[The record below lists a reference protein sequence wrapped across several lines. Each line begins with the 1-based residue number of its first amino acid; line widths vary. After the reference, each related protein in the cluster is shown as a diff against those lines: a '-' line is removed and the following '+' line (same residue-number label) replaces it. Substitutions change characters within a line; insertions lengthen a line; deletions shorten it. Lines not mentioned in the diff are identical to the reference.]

1 MKKIFT
7 SLFAAT
13 AVALTVGAQQ
23 LPNNGFEETWVDC
36 VPWTSTGNTTAE
48 GTTPSSWTI
57 SQVIGING
65 TGKTIVGEQVEGY
78 NSDKAVK
85 VYNSPNSTLSTVTV
99 PGYVTLG
106 TTWST
111 SVMNKQNDGGT
122 FGGIEFTGRPEKI
135 TFMYKFEKK
144 SENDQPANAI
154 VYLWK
159 GTFTQAN
166 VPGNIVFVGKPT
178 TVNMVDRDRN
188 ILGIATDKGGEVT
201 KTDDAELI
209 AEGKLVITETT
220 SEWTKGE
227 INLTYHSDA
236 TPEKMNIIFAAND
249 YFNSTDMVQGN
260 SLTVDDVK
268 CEYASE
274 DNVLKYTG
282 DLLVKM
288 GEAQFTG
295 EGVTQLQ
302 LIPNADYTEC
312 SFLLPNLSLEGLGEI
327 GDIKVDNI
335 KMAKNGGV
343 TTFDGIAKDL
353 SLLEGAIVADAVVT
367 GTCDAEG
374 NIDLKISVTWDNN
387 GIPTPIE
394 VTFNGKGKPIPTS
407 AVEAIESDDVNAPAE
422 YFTIQGYKVNGNN
435 LANGFYIVRKGNKVS
450 KIYVK

>member
-23 LPNNGFEETWVDC
+23 LPNNGFEEAWVDC
-36 VPWTSTGNTTAE
+36 VPWTSIGNTKAE
-48 GTTPSSWTI
+48 GTTPTSWTI

-159 GTFTQAN
+159 GTFTQAD
-166 VPGNIVFVGKPT
+166 VPGNILMMGKPT

-188 ILGIATDKGGEVT
+188 ILGIATVKGGQVT

-312 SFLLPNLSLEGLGEI
+312 SFLLPNLTLEDLGAI

-335 KMAKNGGV
+335 KMTKNGSV
-343 TTFDGIAKDL
+343 TEFNGTVKDL
-353 SLLEGAIVADAVVT
+353 TILNGEITADAVVT
-367 GTCDAEG
+367 GTCDAQG
-374 NIDLKISVTWDNN
+374 NIDLKISVTWNE
-387 GIPTPIE
+387 TPID
-394 VTFNGKGKPIPTS
+394 VTFSGKGNPVPSTS

-422 YFTIQGYKVNGNN
+422 YYTIQGYKVNGNN
-435 LANGFYIVRKGNKVS
+435 LAAGFYIVRQGNKVS
-450 KIYVK
+450 KVFVK

>member
-23 LPNNGFEETWVDC
+23 LPNNGFEEAWVDC
-36 VPWTSTGNTTAE
+36 VPWTSTGNTEAE
-48 GTTPSSWTI
+48 GKTPSSWTI

-65 TGKTIVGEQVEGY
+65 AGKTIVGEQVEGY

-111 SVMNKQNDGGT
+111 SVRNQQNDGGT

-159 GTFTQAN
+159 GTFTQAD
-166 VPGNIVFVGKPT
+166 VPGNIVFLEKPK

-188 ILGIATDKGGEVT
+188 ILGIATDTGGEVT

-288 GEAQFTG
+288 GETQFTG

-312 SFLLPNLSLEGLGEI
+312 SFLLPNLYLEGLGAI

-353 SLLEGAIVADAVVT
+353 SLLEGHIVADAVVT

-374 NIDLKISVTWDNN
+374 NIDLKISVSWDNK
-387 GIPTPIE
+387 GTPVPID

>member
-23 LPNNGFEETWVDC
+23 LPNNGFEEAWVDC
-36 VPWTSTGNTTAE
+36 VPWTSIGNTKAE
-48 GTTPSSWTI
+48 GTTPTSWTI
-57 SQVIGING
+57 SQVIGIKG

-159 GTFTQAN
+159 GTFTQAD
-166 VPGNIVFVGKPT
+166 VPGNILMTGKPT

-188 ILGIATDKGGEVT
+188 ILGIATVKGGQVT

-312 SFLLPNLSLEGLGEI
+312 SFLLPNLTLEDLGAI

-335 KMAKNGGV
+335 KMTKNGSV
-343 TTFDGIAKDL
+343 TEFNGTVKDL
-353 SLLEGAIVADAVVT
+353 TILNGEITADAVVT
-367 GTCDAEG
+367 GTCDAQG
-374 NIDLKISVTWDNN
+374 NIDLKISVTWNE
-387 GIPTPIE
+387 TPID
-394 VTFNGKGKPIPTS
+394 VTFSGKGNPVPSTS

-422 YFTIQGYKVNGNN
+422 YYTIQGYKVNGNN
-435 LANGFYIVRKGNKVS
+435 LAAGFYIVRQGNKVS
-450 KIYVK
+450 KVFVK

>member
-23 LPNNGFEETWVDC
+23 LPNNGFEEAWVDC
-36 VPWTSTGNTTAE
+36 VPWTSIGNTKAE
-48 GTTPSSWTI
+48 GTTPTSWTI
-57 SQVIGING
+57 SQVIGIKG

-159 GTFTQAN
+159 GTFTQAD
-166 VPGNIVFVGKPT
+166 VPGNILMVGKPT

-201 KTDDAELI
+201 KTNDAELI

-312 SFLLPNLSLEGLGEI
+312 SFLLPNLTLEDLGAI

-335 KMAKNGGV
+335 KMTKNGSV
-343 TTFDGIAKDL
+343 TEFNGTVKDL
-353 SLLEGAIVADAVVT
+353 TILNGEITADAVVT
-367 GTCDAEG
+367 GTCDAQG
-374 NIDLKISVTWDNN
+374 NIDLKISVTWNE
-387 GIPTPIE
+387 TPID
-394 VTFNGKGKPIPTS
+394 VTFSGKGNPVPSTS

-422 YFTIQGYKVNGNN
+422 YYTIQGYKVNGNN
-435 LANGFYIVRKGNKVS
+435 LAAGFYIVRQGNKVS
-450 KIYVK
+450 KVFVK

>member
-23 LPNNGFEETWVDC
+23 LPNNGFEEAWVDC
-36 VPWTSTGNTTAE
+36 VPWTSAGNTKAE
-48 GTTPSSWTI
+48 GTTPTPWTI

-78 NSDKAVK
+78 NSNNAVK
-85 VYNSPNSTLSTVTV
+85 VYNSPNSTLAAVTV

-159 GTFTQAN
+159 GTFTQAD
-166 VPGNIVFVGKPT
+166 VPGNILIMGKPT

-188 ILGIATDKGGEVT
+188 ILGIATVKGGQVT

-312 SFLLPNLSLEGLGEI
+312 SFLLPNLTLEDLGAI

-335 KMAKNGGV
+335 KMTKNGSV
-343 TTFDGIAKDL
+343 TEFNGTVKDL
-353 SLLEGAIVADAVVT
+353 TILNGEITADAVVT
-367 GTCDAEG
+367 GTCDAQG
-374 NIDLKISVTWDNN
+374 NIDLKISVTWNE
-387 GIPTPIE
+387 TPID
-394 VTFNGKGKPIPTS
+394 VTFSGKGNPVPSTS

-422 YFTIQGYKVNGNN
+422 YYTIQGYKVNGNN
-435 LANGFYIVRKGNKVS
+435 LAAGFYIVRQGNKVS
-450 KIYVK
+450 KVFVK